1 MNRRYL
7 GTWAVAG
14 FACLVASVATAEEL
28 PLRKAGLWKVNMSS
42 GDGESISS
50 EECVDAA
57 SDRAMQKMGQG
68 MAGTTCSKN
77 EVKRTASGYVVASE
91 CTFGESKMISTATFT
106 GDFQSSYEG
115 KIESSFTPPFMGQGK
130 SSSTLR
136 GTYAG
141 PCAAGQK
148 PGDIVVNG
156 QKLNVHDLGGA
167 APK

>member
-1 MNRRYL
+1 MNHRHL
-7 GTWAVAG
+7 WTWAVAG
-14 FACLVASVATAEEL
+14 FACLLASVATAEEL
-28 PLRKAGLWKVNMSS
+28 PLRKAGLWKVSMSS
-42 GDGESISS
+42 GDGESITS
-50 EECVDAA
+50 EECVDAE
-57 SDRAMQKMGQG
+57 SDRVMQKMGQG

-77 EVKRTASGYVVASE
+77 EVQRSGSGYVVESE
-91 CTFGESKMISTATFT
+91 CTFGKSKMVSKATFT

-115 KIESSFTPPFMGQGK
+115 KIESSFTPPFMGQGQ

-156 QKLNVHDLGGA
+156 QKLNVHDLSQA
-167 APK
+167 KPK